1 MVSGGLK
8 LLFKELLT
16 LIILVIKNF
25 SPVSLEFFH
34 KDFDLNSPPTSSAAV
49 ITHFIATYQR

>member
-1 MVSGGLK
+1 MISGGIK
-8 LLFKELLT
+8 LLFKEFLSFNYFGN
-16 LIILVIKNF
+16 KNF
-25 SPVSLEFFH
+25 SPVSLENFH